1 MSKMV
6 GGVLGLAFVI
16 APVAVAQQVIDTV
29 LFEQG
34 QQLYQDNCALCHKDS
49 GAGAPP
55 TFPALSGND
64 QLGDPV
70 RIVSTIHQGTGNM
83 PPLPDLT
90 AEEISSLANYV
101 RNAWANDFG
110 SVTTEEVAAVLVGRE
125 DTGQMASVWDGVFTE
140 AQAKRGQAVYPGP
153 CGLCH
158 GRRLNGAP
166 DDPDMR
172 STPPLA
178 RAKFL
183 RDWEGRSLAT
193 LFEYTRAT
201 MPESNP
207 GSLTDEEY
215 VDVIAYML
223 SVGGMPAGD
232 DELPPDPQSLARV
245 VIQQQPE
252 E

>member
-1 MSKMV
+1 MLKIV
-6 GGVLGLAFVI
+6 VGVLGLTFVI

-29 LFEQG
+29 LFEQE
-34 QQLYQDNCALCHKDS
+34 QRLYQDNCALCHKDS
-49 GAGAPP
+49 GAGDPP

-64 QLGDPV
+64 QLVDPV
-70 RIVSTIHQGTGNM
+70 RIVSNIHQGTGTM
-83 PPLPDLT
+83 PPVPDLT
-90 AEEISSLANYV
+90 EEEISALVNYV

-110 SVTTEEVAAVLVGRE
+110 SVTTEEVAAVLEGLE
-125 DTGQMASVWDGVFTE
+125 EIGPMASVWDGVFTE

-153 CGLCH
+153 CGTCH

-223 SVGGMPAGD
+223 SVGGMPEGD
-232 DELPPDPQSLARV
+232 DALQSDPQSLAHV
-245 VIQQQPE
+245 VIQQQP
-252 E
+252 